1 MRLTRFLKA
10 VYCVCFEST
19 NELKSVLTDCFDL
32 ECAGDRENYPLHE
45 IQFQLVRARI
55 SGVPCV

>member
-1 MRLTRFLKA
+1 M
-10 VYCVCFEST
+10 CFEST